1 MSKKKEACTERK
13 MGVWNVAGL
22 GRIQEITAFIGDLD
36 LVVLQETW
44 IEEKDLQ
51 RAMRKLDA

>member
-1 MSKKKEACTERK
+1 MEC
-13 MGVWNVAGL
+13 
-22 GRIQEITAFIGDLD
+22 GRDGQEITDFIRDFD

-51 RAMRKLDA
+51 RFMRKLDE